1 MRIIIAALLLLSVGC
16 YSESPETRLHN
27 LTEMIN
33 DLEGEISKIVS
44 MQLKYEALID
54 RETLRLIKA
63 DKVEQLSEDGKKNYK
78 VIKDM
83 DSFIKEL
90 RERQDK
96 LKSRRSAINL

>member
-1 MRIIIAALLLLSVGC
+1 MRIVIAALLLLSVGC

-33 DLEGEISKIVS
+33 DIEGEIGEIARALV
-44 MQLKYEALID
+44 KYESLVD
-54 RETLRLIKA
+54 GDTLKLIKSGKI
-63 DKVEQLSEDGKKNYK
+63 DQLSEAGKKDSR

-83 DSFIKEL
+83 EDLIKEL

-96 LKSRRSAINL
+96 LKRRRNAIAF